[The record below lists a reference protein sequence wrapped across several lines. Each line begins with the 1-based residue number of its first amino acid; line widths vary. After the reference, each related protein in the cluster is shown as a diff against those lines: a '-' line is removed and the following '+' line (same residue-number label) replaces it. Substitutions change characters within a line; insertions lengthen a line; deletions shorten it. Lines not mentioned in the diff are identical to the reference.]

1 VRAAVGLGNDGRAAL
16 SDLTVTTIAFD
27 QGAGRIAITR
37 GLERDELPAPVRAM
51 RIRYL
56 AEDGWQDAFA
66 SDEAGAFPVGIEV
79 SVWFDRGASADF
91 ADPAD
96 SAAAVVVV
104 SSAAVVVVVSLLSSD
119 EQATSPTAEPAA
131 SRMRMSGR
139 ASLISSR
146 RSRGGC
152 AGRWRR
158 GRGP

>member
-1 VRAAVGLGNDGRAAL
+1 MVDSAEFGAGIDGNESTLRIVRSAVGLGNDGRAAL

-27 QGAGRIAITR
+27 QGAGRVAITR

-79 SVWFDRGASADF
+79 SVWFDRGGSADF

-96 SAAAVVVV
+96 SAATRP
-104 SSAAVVVVVSLLSSD
+104 D
-119 EQATSPTAEPAA
+119 
-131 SRMRMSGR
+131 
-139 ASLISSR
+139 R
-146 RSRGGC
+146 RRFFRCMGGPKVDPL
-152 AGRWRR
+152 AIRSIESEVTR
-158 GRGP
+158 